1 MSQQTSEA
9 VIKKSVVVRRPVE
22 EAFELFTT
30 DIATWGPVKTH
41 SVAEENAETVI
52 LEPQEG
58 GRFYERTRDGDEHL
72 WGTVTVWEPPSKLAC
87 TWHPGRDEETGQEIE
102 VVFEAHDDGTR
113 IVLTHTGW
121 EKRGSE
127 MAEAM
132 ANYDQGWDRVL
143 GFYTEAAKS

>member
-9 VIKKSVVVRRPVE
+9 VIRKSVVVRRPVE

-30 DIATWGPVKTH
+30 GIATWWPVKTH
-41 SVAEENAETVI
+41 SVAGENAETVV
-52 LEPQEG
+52 LEPR

-72 WGTVTVWEPPSKLAC
+72 WGTVTVWEPPRRLAC
-87 TWHPGRDEETGQEIE
+87 TWHPGRGEETGQEIE
-102 VVFEAHDDGTR
+102 VVFEALDDGTR
-113 IVLTHTGW
+113 VVLTHTGW

-132 ANYDQGWDRVL
+132 ASYDQGWDKVL
-143 GFYTEAAKS
+143 GFYVGAAKT